1 MYALLLAAE
10 EGHSSSNGYLF
21 PHDMNEFYWGLAA
34 FICIIALLGWKVL
47 PLVKKGMA
55 GRSAKIAAQL
65 EQAEAQRKAADAEV
79 AALTASLSGAGEESA
94 RLVADARSR
103 ATQITADLKAKA
115 EADVAEAKRRAHVE
129 IEASKA
135 QSLADLRAEV
145 LAMTVTATEAVVGA
159 NLDAAT
165 QADLI
170 EQYIQQVGASR

>member
-1 MYALLLAAE
+1 MNALLLAAE
-10 EGHSSSNGYLF
+10 AGHAGENGKLL

-34 FICIIALLGWKVL
+34 FIGIVALLGWKVL
-47 PLVKKGMA
+47 PIAKKGMA

-65 EQAEAQRKAADAEV
+65 ETAEAQRAAAADEV
-79 AALTASLSGAGEESA
+79 ATLKASLSGAGEESA
-94 RLVADARSR
+94 RIVAEARAR
-103 ATQITADLKAKA
+103 ATQIEADLKAKA
-115 EADVAEAKRRAHVE
+115 DADVAEVKRRARVE

-135 QSLADLRAEV
+135 QSLADLQAEV

-170 EQYIQQVGASR
+170 EQYIQQVGATR

>member
-1 MYALLLAAE
+1 MLATLLAAA
-10 EGHSSSNGYLF
+10 EGPSSNGYLF

-34 FICIIALLGWKVL
+34 FICIVALLAWKVL
-47 PLVKKGMA
+47 PLIKGGMA

-65 EQAEAQRKAADAEV
+65 EQAEAQRTAADAEV
-79 AALTASLSGAGEESA
+79 ATLKASLSGASEEST
-94 RLVADARSR
+94 RIVADARQR
-103 ATQITADLKAKA
+103 AVQIEADLKAKA
-115 EADVAEAKRRAHVE
+115 EADVAEAKRRAQVE

-170 EQYIQQVGASR
+170 EKYIQQVGAAR